1 MNMALNLETVSS
13 LRWVG
18 FINRKRYIVY
28 IYIYFFFLLFVNSV
42 TCNEHLICTSL
53 GCWEYC
59 YEQDKLS
66 LLLWNL
72 WFARG
77 DKHKTTI
84 YTINVIYTV
93 VMSAKTNGK
102 SFENPYSVV

>member
-1 MNMALNLETVSS
+1 MNMALNLEIVSS

-18 FINRKRYIVY
+18 FNRKRYIVY
-28 IYIYFFFLLFVNSV
+28 IYILLFINSV
-42 TCNEHLICTSL
+42 TYTEYLICTSL
-53 GCWEYC
+53 VCWEYC
-59 YEQDKLS
+59 YEQDKRS

-72 WFARG
+72 RFARG

-102 SFENPYSVV
+102 SFENPYLGV